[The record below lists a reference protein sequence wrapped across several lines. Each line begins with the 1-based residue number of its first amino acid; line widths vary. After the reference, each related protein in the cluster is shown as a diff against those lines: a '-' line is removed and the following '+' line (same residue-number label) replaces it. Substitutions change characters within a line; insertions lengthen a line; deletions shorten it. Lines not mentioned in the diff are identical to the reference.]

1 VYGAQG
7 LAEENKGG
15 RCKERGQHLGE
26 VRAQMQIHTALL
38 LNKVWIA
45 RSGSAFVLPPGQ
57 AGFGVRVVQ
66 RPEMEILRADAGI
79 QGLGLGV

>member
-1 VYGAQG
+1 
-7 LAEENKGG
+7 
-15 RCKERGQHLGE
+15 
-26 VRAQMQIHTALL
+26 MQIHTALL